1 MTLDEYPSLF
11 LRVPIYKLRVGCERV
26 KWVGGQ
32 ERVRQLMELCRALL
46 SSWLL
51 LTPLASPLLPSCREY
66 LTGFHKRKV
75 ERKKAAIEEIKQR
88 LKQEQKKLRE
98 EVWLRVG

>member
-1 MTLDEYPSLF
+1 LVDFLF
-11 LRVPIYKLRVGCERV
+11 LE
-26 KWVGGQ
+26 Q
-32 ERVRQLMELCRALL
+32 ALL
-46 SSWLL
+46 SCISS
-51 LTPLASPLLPSCREY
+51 PLCCLLLPSGSEF

-98 EVWLRVG
+98 EVGGGGGGSPTPWGLLTPG